1 MKLLTKTCIF
11 FFFFAALSAQDRVS
25 LQKRK
30 KKLLKEINFT
40 SKMLEQTNTEK
51 TFSLNR
57 LKTLKQKIEIRSQLI
72 RTIQKELGFINEERT
87 LSLNQKKLLQSELEA
102 LKKSY
107 ALLIRQSYKSAR
119 HFNRLLFLFSS
130 RDFQQAYKRV
140 ALIKQISKYR
150 KSQATKI
157 ELKQEKIVQNIARL
171 ERHKK
176 IKERLVEETKSE
188 KKLFNQ
194 EKIAKSIGL
203 AALSEKEKQLK
214 QEVDE
219 KKLQKEKIQKEIQR
233 IIAEEIKKRTEKEKI
248 TKFAPTPE
256 TIMLSKSF
264 ASNKTILPWPVSKG
278 IVISKFGSQKH
289 PVLNG
294 VLVENNGIEI
304 ATEANAACR
313 SVFDGVVS
321 SILTMPNGTIV
332 IMIRHGEYI
341 SVYTNLSESYV
352 EKGEQVKTKDLLGL
366 VYTSKS
372 GGVTVIDFQLWKGAQ
387 KVDPQTWLMNE

>member
-1 MKLLTKTCIF
+1 MKLLTKICVF
-11 FFFFAALSAQDRVS
+11 FFFCAALSAQDRLS

-30 KKLLKEINFT
+30 KKLLEEIQFT

-51 TFSLNR
+51 IFSLNQ

-72 RTIQKELGFINEERT
+72 ETIQKELGFIKEERT
-87 LSLNQKKLLQSELEA
+87 LSLKEKKLLQIELVN
-102 LKKSY
+102 LKKDY
-107 ALLIRQSYKSAR
+107 ARLIKQSFKSAR
-119 HFNRLLFLFSS
+119 HLNRLLFIFSS

-140 ALIKQISKYR
+140 SMIKQISEYR

-157 ELKQEKIVQNIARL
+157 ESKQEEIEQNVARL

-188 KKLFNQ
+188 KTLFNQ
-194 EKIAKSIGL
+194 EKNEKSIGL
-203 AALSEKEKQLK
+203 ASLSEKEKQLK
-214 QEVDE
+214 QEVAE
-219 KKLQKEKIQKEIQR
+219 KKIKKEKIQKEIQR
-233 IIAEEIKKRTEKEKI
+233 IIAEEIKKRAEKNK
-248 TKFAPTPE
+248 TTSFAPTPE
-256 TIMLSKSF
+256 AVMLSKSF

-278 IVISKFGSQKH
+278 LVISKFGSQKH

-294 VLVENNGIEI
+294 VSIENNGIEI
-304 ATEANAACR
+304 ATETNAACR

-341 SVYTNLSESYV
+341 SVYSNLSESYV
-352 EKGEQVKTKDLLGL
+352 EKGEQVKTKDLLGM

-387 KVDPQTWLMNE
+387 KVDPQTWLMKK

>member
-1 MKLLTKTCIF
+1 MKLLTKICVF
-11 FFFFAALSAQDRVS
+11 FFFCAALSAQDRLS

-30 KKLLKEINFT
+30 KKLLEEIQFT

-51 TFSLNR
+51 IFSLNQ

-72 RTIQKELGFINEERT
+72 ETIQKELGFIKEERT
-87 LSLNQKKLLQSELEA
+87 LSLKEKKLLQIELVD
-102 LKKSY
+102 LKKDY
-107 ALLIRQSYKSAR
+107 ARLIKQSFKNAR
-119 HFNRLLFLFSS
+119 HLNRLLFIFSS

-140 ALIKQISKYR
+140 SMIKQISEYR

-157 ELKQEKIVQNIARL
+157 ESKQEEIEQNVARL

-188 KKLFNQ
+188 KTLFNQ
-194 EKIAKSIGL
+194 EKNEKSIGL

-214 QEVDE
+214 QEVAE
-219 KKLQKEKIQKEIQR
+219 KKIKKSKIQKEIQR
-233 IIAEEIKKRTEKEKI
+233 IIAEEIKKRSEKNK
-248 TKFAPTPE
+248 TTSFALTPE
-256 TIMLSKSF
+256 AVMLSKSF

-278 IVISKFGSQKH
+278 LVISKFGSQKH
-289 PVLNG
+289 PVLSG
-294 VLVENNGIEI
+294 VSIENNGIEI
-304 ATEANAACR
+304 ATETNAACR

-341 SVYTNLSESYV
+341 SVYSNLSESYV
-352 EKGEQVKTKDLLGL
+352 EKGEQVKTKDLLGM

-387 KVDPQTWLMNE
+387 KVDPQTWLMKK

>member
-1 MKLLTKTCIF
+1 
-11 FFFFAALSAQDRVS
+11 
-25 LQKRK
+25 
-30 KKLLKEINFT
+30 
-40 SKMLEQTNTEK
+40 MLEQTNTEK
-51 TFSLNR
+51 IFSLNQ

-72 RTIQKELGFINEERT
+72 ETIQKELGFIKEERT
-87 LSLNQKKLLQSELEA
+87 LCLKEKKLLQIELVD
-102 LKKSY
+102 LKKDY
-107 ALLIRQSYKSAR
+107 ARLIKQSFKNAR
-119 HFNRLLFLFSS
+119 HLNRLLFIFSS

-140 ALIKQISKYR
+140 SMIKQISEYR

-157 ELKQEKIVQNIARL
+157 ESKQEEIEQNVARL

-188 KKLFNQ
+188 KTLFNQ
-194 EKIAKSIGL
+194 EKNEKSIGL

-214 QEVDE
+214 QEVAE
-219 KKLQKEKIQKEIQR
+219 KKIKKSKIQKEIQR
-233 IIAEEIKKRTEKEKI
+233 IIAEEIKKRSEKNK
-248 TKFAPTPE
+248 TTSFALTPE
-256 TIMLSKSF
+256 AVMLSKSF

-278 IVISKFGSQKH
+278 LVISKFGSQKH
-289 PVLNG
+289 PVLSG
-294 VLVENNGIEI
+294 VSIENNGIEI
-304 ATEANAACR
+304 ATETNAACR

-341 SVYTNLSESYV
+341 SVYSNLSESYV
-352 EKGEQVKTKDLLGL
+352 EKGEQVKTKDLLGM

-387 KVDPQTWLMNE
+387 KVDPQTWLMKK